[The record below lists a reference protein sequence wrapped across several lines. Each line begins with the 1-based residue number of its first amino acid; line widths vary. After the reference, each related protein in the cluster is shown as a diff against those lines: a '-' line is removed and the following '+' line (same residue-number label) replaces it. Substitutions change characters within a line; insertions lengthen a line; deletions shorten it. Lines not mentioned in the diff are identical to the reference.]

1 MRNIESIK
9 CFKTPELLANS
20 LAFEF
25 KKVALEYLLSNRKFN
40 IAISG
45 GNTPNT
51 FYQTLASSKNVESIP
66 WYIIHLFWVDE
77 RCVPP
82 DDNESNYKLAKEVLL
97 DRIDIPKENIHRIH
111 GEKSPDIEVVQYS
124 EEVLEHFRNQYLNI
138 PRFDWV
144 FLGLGED
151 GHIASIFPYSAT
163 LASKYSL
170 FHHTINPYTNQNRI
184 SMSIPIIN
192 QSKRITFIIT
202 GGNKADIL
210 RRIIKLS
217 QRSKKYPV
225 TYISPQMGCVDW
237 YIDINAGKY
246 LYPEK

>member
-9 CFKTPELLANS
+9 CFKSPELLADS
-20 LAFEF
+20 LVFEF
-25 KKVALEYLLSNRKFN
+25 KKVASEYLLSNRKFN

-45 GNTPNT
+45 GNTPKT

-66 WYIIHLFWVDE
+66 WDIINLFWADE

-82 DDNESNYKLAKEVLL
+82 DDNESNYKLAREVLL
-97 DRIDIPKENIHRIH
+97 DKIDIPKENIHRIH
-111 GEKSPDIEVVQYS
+111 GEKSPDIEVEQYS
-124 EEVLEHFRNQYLNI
+124 EEVTEHFESQSINI
-138 PRFDWV
+138 PRFDWI

-151 GHIASIFPYSAT
+151 GHVASIFPYSAPLT
-163 LASKYSL
+163 SNYSL
-170 FHHTINPYTNQNRI
+170 FHHAINPYTNQNRI

-202 GGNKADIL
+202 GDNKADIL
-210 RRIIKLS
+210 RRVMKLS
-217 QRSKKYPV
+217 RRSKKYPV
-225 TYISPQMGCVDW
+225 TYISPQMGCLDW

-246 LYPEK
+246 L